1 MDTQEIETPKPLDV
15 LVVDD
20 EVEVGKVLAEI
31 IKEYGD
37 NATFANGGQRGIDLF
52 IQRLEEAR
60 TSKSSDIKPYDLVLT
75 DLSMPQITGYDVVS
89 RVKKE
94 SPGTPVYV
102 VTANKKDWA
111 KISSQ
116 RGELQPDGFLD
127 KPFDINDIFAFLTQ
141 VRANIKGPKH

>member
-1 MDTQEIETPKPLDV
+1 MNAQELGTPKPLDV

-20 EVEVGKVLAEI
+20 EVEVGKVIAELV
-31 IKEYGD
+31 KENGD

-60 TSKSSDIKPYDLVLT
+60 AGKSPDIKPYDLVLT

-102 VTANKKDWA
+102 VTANKNYWA
-111 KISSQ
+111 EISSQ

-127 KPFDINDIFAFLTQ
+127 KPLDMTGIFVLLTQ
-141 VRANIKGPKH
+141 IRAKNKGPKH